1 LHGVRAERP
10 GPRPPRAGDVVTSI
24 VTPEARQ
31 RVRGLATP
39 VAVALGKVGLTPNGL
54 TVIGFLGTCVAAWA
68 AASQLWLLAGVLVL
82 VFGVFDLFDGTLARA
97 TGKVSRFGA
106 FLDSTL
112 DRAGESIVYVGIAAG
127 SLAVGFAPGAVLAAT
142 AMGAAFMVSY
152 TRAKS
157 ESLGFTPGTGMANI
171 GLAPREVRIAIL
183 VVGLVGTATR
193 ELFIDPA
200 CMGAF
205 TSCDF
210 FMAPHVLGSTVLA
223 VTLSLITVLATIT
236 AIQRILHVR
245 TQARED

>member
-1 LHGVRAERP
+1 MTGSL
-10 GPRPPRAGDVVTSI
+10 

-31 RVRGLATP
+31 RVRGIATP
-39 VAVALGKVGLTPNGL
+39 VAVFLGRLGLTPNGL
-54 TVIGFLGTCVAAWA
+54 TFIGFIGTCVAAIA
-68 AASQLWLLAGVLVL
+68 AAAQWWLAAAILVL
-82 VFGVFDLFDGTLARA
+82 VFGIFDLFDGTLARA

-112 DRAGESIVYVGIAAG
+112 DRAGESIVYVGIAWGCLSAG
-127 SLAVGFAPGAVLAAT
+127 FGAGTIFAAA

-183 VVGLVGTATR
+183 VVGVFLTSTS
-193 ELFIDPA
+193 
-200 CMGAF
+200 GAF
-205 TSCDF
+205 VNACIPDTICDVF
-210 FMAPHVLGSTVLA
+210 GPAGYVLGSTYLGG
-223 VTLSLITVLATIT
+223 TLLLISILATVT

-245 TQARED
+245 AQARED